1 MRRDNAHSPLD
12 RTPSTGHPAWQRRDA
27 RLAAVERSY
36 PDGSRSAHPTV
47 RDRLWRISI
56 VSRPSGGQSG
66 TIGTYDPLVPNA
78 GDNGTWP
85 CEFARSLEL
94 RFSLR
99 MPRMVPA
106 ALQSTL

>member
-12 RTPSTGHPAWQRRDA
+12 RTPSTGHSAWQRRDA
-27 RLAAVERSY
+27 RLARLNGRIPMAR
-36 PDGSRSAHPTV
+36 DSAHSTV

-56 VSRPSGGQSG
+56 VSGPSGAQSG
-66 TIGTYDPLVPNA
+66 SIGTCDPLVPNA

-85 CEFARSLEL
+85 CEFARGLEL

-99 MPRMVPA
+99 MRRMVPA